1 MQEKRKVMKSLNN
14 KGSIL
19 QIVLVIFMIALSVI
33 SVSCYSILSKSRS
46 YKDIDILIKQKNLEI
61 MLVRYYIT
69 TIENDI
75 LLGDSIDEEEY
86 SVSYTVDN
94 MGSYSLITTSVNIN
108 EYQYQFIVQIE
119 NESIEV
125 KKIEYLEGW

>member
-69 TIENDI
+69 TMENDI

-125 KKIEYLEGW
+125 KKIEYLEG

>member
-125 KKIEYLEGW
+125 KKIEYLEG

>member
-46 YKDIDILIKQKNLEI
+46 YKDIDILIKQKI
-61 MLVRYYIT
+61 
-69 TIENDI
+69 
-75 LLGDSIDEEEY
+75 
-86 SVSYTVDN
+86 
-94 MGSYSLITTSVNIN
+94 
-108 EYQYQFIVQIE
+108 
-119 NESIEV
+119 
-125 KKIEYLEGW
+125 

>member
-1 MQEKRKVMKSLNN
+1 
-14 KGSIL
+14 
-19 QIVLVIFMIALSVI
+19 
-33 SVSCYSILSKSRS
+33 
-46 YKDIDILIKQKNLEI
+46 

-69 TIENDI
+69 TMENDI

-125 KKIEYLEGW
+125 KKIEYLEG